1 MTEFAKLRRAAWLV
15 LSGAAAAVWLTACGG
30 GSDPGPSVAEEL
42 ESPEIRG
49 GFETSARPWMA
60 SLQVGT
66 FHICG
71 ASLIAD
77 QWLLTAAHCVTD
89 GSGQLDRPAGD
100 YRVCVGTQRLSQC
113 SGASVANVSEIR
125 VHPNWGGQVGLNDN
139 GDVALLRVDRAFT
152 ANAKTPLAGASQDDP
167 GDGDT
172 VVIRGWGRT
181 DSDGG
186 TATTTDVLLGLNQT
200 VTDSDCPSGHVCALA
215 TATQGV
221 CNGDSGG
228 PLRGRGADGVWR
240 QVGITSYVGSNQAG
254 LCRGAFGPDG
264 YARVSSYIDWISA
277 NVSQ

>member
-1 MTEFAKLRRAAWLV
+1 MSDSTTSRRIALF
-15 LSGAAAAVWLTACGG
+15 GAALSTALVAACGGG
-30 GSDPGPSVAEEL
+30 GSDPIAQTAGEL

-49 GFETSARPWMA
+49 GFQTGARPWMA
-60 SLQVGT
+60 SLQIGSS
-66 FHICG
+66 HICG

-89 GSGQLDRPAGD
+89 GTGQLDRPPSS
-100 YRVCVGTQRLSQC
+100 YRVCVGVQRLSEC
-113 SGASVANVSEIR
+113 GGANVANVAEIR
-125 VHPNWGGQVGLNDN
+125 VHPNWGGSVGDPNN
-139 GDVALLRVDRAFT
+139 GDVALLRVNRAFT
-152 ANAKTPLAGASQDDP
+152 ANTKIALSASDQDDP
-167 GDGDT
+167 GEGDD

-186 TATTTDVLLGLNQT
+186 AAALTDVLLGLTQT
-200 VTDSDCPSGHVCALA
+200 ATYSDCPAGHVCAVA
-215 TATQGV
+215 TSTQGV

-264 YARVSSYIDWISA
+264 YARVSTYIDWIQQNA
-277 NVSQ
+277 R